1 MSDVA
6 TQVEIDADV
15 QISNVSTTDSAV
27 QCSLLPAP
35 PLSFMSQQPFH
46 DGGSDASDLDSTES
60 DDAAGSD
67 DDYCN
72 TDLEY
77 CSDHMER
84 YMHCYVHQ
92 NV

>member
-6 TQVEIDADV
+6 TQVGIDADV
-15 QISNVSTTDSAV
+15 QTSNVSTTDSAV

-60 DDAAGSD
+60 DDAAGS
-67 DDYCN
+67 
-72 TDLEY
+72 
-77 CSDHMER
+77 S
-84 YMHCYVHQ
+84 HQ
-92 NV
+92 CDQSNWNICHHHPGVF